1 MAKDLTPEESLLDAY
16 SQAVVSVAEKVS
28 PAVVNISTTFRIR
41 PPGYTRGAQEA
52 TGTGSGIVVAPDGFI
67 LTNSHVVHEGVR
79 IEVTLNDGHGFE
91 AQMMGE
97 DPPTDLAVIRI
108 NASGLPA
115 AEMGDSDHLKVGQL
129 VIAIGNPFGFQTT
142 VTTGVISAL
151 GRALRT
157 ESGRLIENI
166 IQTDA
171 ALNPGSSGGPL
182 VDSRGRVIGINTAII
197 RPAQGICF
205 AIPANTARLV
215 TGLLIAKGRVERGF
229 LGITGQRRPI
239 HRRLVLAHKL
249 PADNGVFIAQVA
261 PNGPADRAGLRPGDM
276 IIAMD
281 EMTVQSVD
289 DLHKL
294 LTEKPV
300 GKPTP
305 LTILRRTEKLVLEIV
320 PSATETR

>member
-1 MAKDLTPEESLLDAY
+1 
-16 SQAVVSVAEKVS
+16 
-28 PAVVNISTTFRIR
+28 
-41 PPGYTRGAQEA
+41 
-52 TGTGSGIVVAPDGFI
+52 
-67 LTNSHVVHEGVR
+67 
-79 IEVTLNDGHGFE
+79 
-91 AQMMGE
+91 
-97 DPPTDLAVIRI
+97 
-108 NASGLPA
+108 
-115 AEMGDSDHLKVGQL
+115 
-129 VIAIGNPFGFQTT
+129 
-142 VTTGVISAL
+142 
-151 GRALRT
+151 
-157 ESGRLIENI
+157 
-166 IQTDA
+166 
-171 ALNPGSSGGPL
+171 
-182 VDSRGRVIGINTAII
+182 VDSRSRVIGINTAII

-215 TGLLIAKGRVERGF
+215 TGLLIAKGKVERGF

-239 HRRLVLAHKL
+239 HRRLVLAYKL
-249 PADNGVFIAQVA
+249 PADNGVFVAQVA